1 MLNGINPIIF
11 LIAGGGLAV
20 VILVVGLVVSLKSE
34 KSDVDERL
42 DKYLASGHVV
52 EMDNR
57 EKSAALTD
65 WLNRRVEKSSYGDR
79 ISKQLARADLK
90 LKSGEYIAVI
100 IIVAFGVGFVLFFI
114 GGKSIIMALLGAL
127 IGSML
132 PGMYVKNLQAKRLV
146 KFNDQL
152 GDMLNLMVNGLRAG
166 YSTMQAME
174 SVSKELPSPICDE
187 FRRVVQEMQL
197 GVPME
202 RALDNLLNRIPSDDL
217 DLIITAINVQ
227 REVGGNLAEI
237 LDTISYTIRERVRI
251 KGEIRVLTA
260 QVMYSGRFLSMMPL
274 ILMGILYLLNR
285 EYMMEFFKTANNTP
299 LPCGYISL
307 GVGGLLIIIGY
318 FVMNKMGQI
327 EV

>member
-1 MLNGINPIIF
+1 MLNGLNPTII

-20 VILVVGLVVSLKSE
+20 LILIVGLVVSI
-34 KSDVDERL
+34 KSDKTEVDERL
-42 DKYLASGHVV
+42 DRYLASGQVV
-52 EMDNR
+52 DTSNK

-79 ISKQLARADLK
+79 ISKKLARADLK
-90 LKSGEYIAVI
+90 LKSGEFIAVI
-100 IIVAFGVGFVLFFI
+100 VIVAFTAGFVLFFV
-114 GGKSIIMALLGAL
+114 GGKNILVGLLGAL
-127 IGSML
+127 VGSL
-132 PGMYVKNLQAKRLV
+132 IPDIYVKSLQGKRLI

-174 SVSKELPSPICDE
+174 SVSKELPTPICDE

-217 DLIITAINVQ
+217 DLIVTAINVQ

-251 KGEIRVLTA
+251 KGEIRVLTS

-274 ILMGILYLLNR
+274 FVMGVLYMLNR
-285 EYMMEFFKTANNTP
+285 EYMTQFFIPENNVP
-299 LPCGYISL
+299 IPCGYIAL
-307 GVGGLLIIIGY
+307 GTGALLIIIGY
-318 FVMNKMGQI
+318 FVMNKIGQI